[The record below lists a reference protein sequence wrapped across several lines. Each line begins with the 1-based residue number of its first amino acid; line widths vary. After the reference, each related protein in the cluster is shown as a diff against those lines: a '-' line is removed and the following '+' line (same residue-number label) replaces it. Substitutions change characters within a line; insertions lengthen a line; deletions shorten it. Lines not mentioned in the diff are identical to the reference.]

1 MPKPVTDNLVKFS
14 TQAAATEHQ
23 SHPTFEAYCKAR
35 WGMVQQS
42 ATRLIRAAE
51 VVKYLKSEPIGS
63 LPATES
69 QARPLTRL
77 EPEVQQAVW
86 EGTKAYL

>member
-1 MPKPVTDNLVKFS
+1 MPKPVAENLVKLS
-14 TQAAATEHQ
+14 TQAAATERQ
-23 SHPTFEAYCKAR
+23 SHPTFEAYCKGK
-35 WGMVQQS
+35 WGFERRQ
-42 ATRLIRAAE
+42 AYRLMDAAQ
-51 VVKYLKSEPIGS
+51 VVENVSNWTQTI
-63 LPATES
+63 PATES